1 MADSALSVPLLM
13 RGALDWKPLA
23 WEEDDWVAA
32 FMKDNI
38 KVRIGEKNPEYLHP
52 QWERFTKV
60 CGKLIFLY
68 YIIIYSIFPQCRYKR
83 CQLKQ
88 CSMKN

>member
-1 MADSALSVPLLM
+1 MATSTHSTPVLM

-32 FMKDNI
+32 IMKDNI

-52 QWERFTKV
+52 QWERFTK
-60 CGKLIFLY
+60 
-68 YIIIYSIFPQCRYKR
+68 CRYKK

>member
-1 MADSALSVPLLM
+1 MADTTLSVPVLI

-32 FMKDNI
+32 IKKDNI
-38 KVRIGEKNPEYLHP
+38 KVRIGKKNPEYLHP

-60 CGKLIFLY
+60 CFKQ
-68 YIIIYSIFPQCRYKR
+68 II
-83 CQLKQ
+83 L
-88 CSMKN
+88 